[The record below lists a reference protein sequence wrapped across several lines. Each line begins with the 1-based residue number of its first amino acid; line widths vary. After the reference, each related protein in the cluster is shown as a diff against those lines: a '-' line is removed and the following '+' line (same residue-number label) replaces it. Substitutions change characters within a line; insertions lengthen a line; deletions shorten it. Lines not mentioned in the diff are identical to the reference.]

1 MTFSFRENP
10 SRLLVIFSILFLT
23 ACEKSQQPPQAG
35 GFPTPMV
42 SVAEVVTKTVTPWT
56 QINGQ
61 IVAKEV
67 VEIQPR
73 VGGVIEKVSFTEGDT
88 VKKGDLL
95 YLLDQQPFK
104 TELSGAKA
112 NLTRAQAQ
120 ASLAA
125 SEVTRAKDLVKR
137 NLLSPEKFDQLLATE
152 NQAHA
157 NVESA
162 KASVKLAELNL
173 TYTKI
178 RSPIDGQTGR
188 TLISQGNLVASTPTP
203 DHLTTIFSLDPIYVM
218 FGVDEMN
225 YLKHI
230 KAIKNFTQK
239 KNKDKKQIIHFGLSH
254 GKDYPYKGYIDF
266 ISNQVNPETGTVL
279 IRAVV
284 DNKDRDLIPGL
295 FARVKVPV
303 SAPTEALLISDQ
315 AILTDQDRRYV
326 YVLNEKNQ
334 ALRRDVKIGGQF
346 EGLRAIT
353 EGLNGGEQIV
363 VHGIQKVFFPGM
375 EVKPQVIAMG
385 EMPLAAAP
393 KPPSAEH

>member
-1 MTFSFRENP
+1 MTFSFRKTTHH
-10 SRLLVIFSILFLT
+10 LLTISGILLFT
-23 ACEKSQQPPQAG
+23 ACGESEPPAQGG

-42 SVAEVVTKTVTPWT
+42 SVAEVIVKTVTPWA
-56 QINGQ
+56 QVNGQ
-61 IVAKEV
+61 IVAKEI

-73 VGGVIEKVSFTEGDT
+73 VGGVINKVSFKEGES

-95 YLLDQQPFK
+95 YVLDQQPFK

-112 NLTRAQAQ
+112 NLSRAQAQ
-120 ASLAA
+120 ASLAV

-137 NLLSPEKFDQLLATE
+137 NLLSPEKYDQLLATE

-173 TYTKI
+173 AYTKI
-178 RSPIDGQTGR
+178 RSPIDGQIGQ
-188 TLISQGNLVASTPTP
+188 TLISQGNLVSSTPTP

-230 KAIKNFTQK
+230 KTIKKFTQEK
-239 KNKDKKQIIHFGLSH
+239 SDQKPIIQFGLSH
-254 GKDYPYKGYIDF
+254 EKDYPYEGHIDF
-266 ISNQVNPETGTVL
+266 ISSQVNADTGTVL
-279 IRAVV
+279 IRAVL
-284 DNKDRDLIPGL
+284 DNKNRDLIPGL
-295 FARVKVPV
+295 FAKVKVPISDPV
-303 SAPTEALLISDQ
+303 EALLISDH
-315 AILTDQDRRYV
+315 AVLTDQDRRYV
-326 YVLNEKNQ
+326 YVLNDKNQ
-334 ALRRDVKIGGQF
+334 ALRRDVKLGGQF
-346 EGLRAIT
+346 DGLRMIT
-353 EGLNGGEQIV
+353 EGLSAGEQIV

-375 EVKPQVIAMG
+375 EVKPQVIVMG
-385 EMPLAAAP
+385 EMPIAAAP